1 MLREEPN
8 EAVKTKPRYYAHNLG
23 KGSARIQT
31 CAYAPVAQKDDRK
44 KEVKIYFRHDDKG
57 E

>member
-1 MLREEPN
+1 LREEPN

-44 KEVKIYFRHDDKG
+44 KEVKIYF
-57 E
+57 